1 MADSI
6 GCFPGQWSAAEQSGD
21 SRRPETLLTGDFAG
35 IGPLGF
41 TPSRI
46 RELARNGPAHEHRAH
61 LPAGR
66 SGGNGGEPMK
76 RAPSTGRNEIAACAG
91 RSGQNGP
98 AAPGRFSGR
107 LKSHPGIRGVS
118 QGSGFNA

>member
-21 SRRPETLLTGDFAG
+21 TRRVETLLTGDFAG

-41 TPSRI
+41 TVSRI
-46 RELARNGPAHEHRAH
+46 RELARHGLAHEHRAH

-76 RAPSTGRNEIAACAG
+76 PAPGT
-91 RSGQNGP
+91 GQNEVVAWARASAQNGRGGS
-98 AAPGRFSGR
+98 APV
-107 LKSHPGIRGVS
+107 H
-118 QGSGFNA
+118 

>member
-6 GCFPGQWSAAEQSGD
+6 GCFPGQCSAAEQSGD
-21 SRRPETLLTGDFAG
+21 TRPPETLLTGDFAG

-41 TPSRI
+41 TASRI
-46 RELARNGPAHEHRAH
+46 RELARNGLAHEHRAH

-76 RAPSTGRNEIAACAG
+76 RTPGTGRNEGGACAG
-91 RSGQNGP
+91 G
-98 AAPGRFSGR
+98 SGR
-107 LKSHPGIRGVS
+107 NGRGAWALVPMAGVVALRGTEPGAGGV
-118 QGSGFNA
+118 